1 MADEE
6 KLEEVSTA
14 SPEETAAP
22 STSEPESQPDIQKE
36 LDGNRR
42 SIKDTLRAAIDEH
55 KREPS
60 PKRQAAAKER
70 PHAPDGKFL
79 PKEEKEGRTLR
90 EDSPAEAERP
100 IKAETQP
107 PTEKPVDVAP
117 ASKPA
122 VEPPTSWSLEAK
134 TAYTSLPQ
142 AVQMA
147 IQKREK
153 EVADGFTQYQTRYQD
168 IDRAFGPQR
177 DFQLQ
182 QLGKSRGEAISQLFG
197 WHDAL
202 ANPQTRVQAFRALMQ
217 SHGIDP
223 STLFPQT
230 GQTQQP
236 DPNTDPTAFVNQIVQ
251 SNLQQSLQPVLQR
264 VGSFEQMLQ
273 QREELAEAK
282 GKLTTF
288 STDKPH
294 FERVRQAMA
303 QMIGSGYAQDLEDAY
318 QKATW
323 ADPEIRGEIL
333 AGEQAKREADA
344 KAAQEAREAKTAQA
358 EEERKRKERE
368 AADKARRA
376 NIGVRHSTAAGMPSK
391 SSGSKSIR
399 DSIVEAV
406 RDARG

>member
-1 MADEE
+1 MSDEE
-6 KLEEVSTA
+6 KLEEVSTP
-14 SPEETAAP
+14 SPEDTAAP
-22 STSEPESQPDIQKE
+22 STSEPESQPDTIQKE
-36 LDGNRR
+36 LEGNRR

-70 PHAPDGKFL
+70 SHAPDGKFL
-79 PKEEKEGRTLR
+79 PKEEKETQ
-90 EDSPAEAERP
+90 EDFGLKAERP
-100 IKAETQP
+100 IKAEP
-107 PTEKPVDVAP
+107 EPTTDKTVEPAAAP
-117 ASKPA
+117 KPA
-122 VEPPTSWSLEAK
+122 AEPPSSWSQEAK
-134 TAYTSLPQ
+134 ATWATISPAVQQ
-142 AVQMA
+142 AVL
-147 IQKREK
+147 KREK
-153 EVADGFTQYQTRYQD
+153 EVSDGFTQYQTRYQD
-168 IDRAFGPQR
+168 IDRAFSPQR

-182 QLGKSRGEAISQLFG
+182 QLGKSRGQAIDQLFG

-202 ANPQTRVQAFRALMQ
+202 ANPATRLQAFRSLAQ
-217 SHGIDP
+217 SHGIDL
-223 STLFPQT
+223 STLSPQT

-273 QREELAEAK
+273 ERENLAEAK

-288 STDKPH
+288 STGKPH

-358 EEERKRKERE
+358 EEERRRKERE

-376 NIGVRHSTAAGMPSK
+376 NIGVRHSTAAGTAPSK
-391 SSGSKSIR
+391 STGKSIR